1 MTYFLYFCKDFKLLV
16 LINKSPFQKLLNT
29 YNRQVYY
36 QETSVGFL
44 KGCVGFTRLKDDNS

>member
-16 LINKSPFQKLLNT
+16 LINKSPFQKLLNN
-29 YNRQVYY
+29 NRQVYY